1 MPGGGA
7 NESQSP
13 RKAFTFYGWRL
24 EETLFWDPLVKRG
37 HFMEFYPEARSPR
50 LEILLLF
57 KSMSL
62 QTQDG
67 DCLQGGYGLEVMDCK
82 GTSTGPMM
90 FIFSFNRS

>member
-1 MPGGGA
+1 M
-7 NESQSP
+7 
-13 RKAFTFYGWRL
+13 FYGWRL

-57 KSMSL
+57 KSVSL

-67 DCLQGGYGLEVMDCK
+67 DCLQGGNGLEVMGCK